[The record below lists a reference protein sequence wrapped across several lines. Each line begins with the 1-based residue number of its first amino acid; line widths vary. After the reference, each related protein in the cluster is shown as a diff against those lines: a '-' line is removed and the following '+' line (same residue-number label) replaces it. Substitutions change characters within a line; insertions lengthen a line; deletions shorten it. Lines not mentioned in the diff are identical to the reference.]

1 MDMQMRRVKVTG
13 TGKYVPGVGITAE
26 EIDRRLGVEPGWVLR
41 KTSVANRH
49 FVGEETA
56 SQMGAQAAREAMEAA
71 GLRFAD
77 IDCLVCA
84 SGTMQQP
91 IPCTA
96 SLIQEALGEQESG
109 VPCFDINATC
119 LSFVTALDVMSYLIE
134 AGRYRRILIVSSE
147 IASKGLDWTHK
158 ESAALFGDGA
168 AAAVVERA
176 DEGEPSHILNAK
188 MTTHSGGAHHSEI
201 RGGGSGLPAARY
213 REETAADYLFS
224 MDGEGIFRQAS
235 RLLPDFMDGLLGGS
249 GLTMADFK
257 LVIPHQGSVMAM
269 KLLQRKLG
277 ISDEQMLYI
286 APHYGNVIAASIP
299 LGLDMAVREGRIE
312 RGDKV
317 LLVGTSAGLSLGG
330 TALVY

>member
-1 MDMQMRRVKVTG
+1 MHTRQAKITG
-13 TGKYVPGVGITAE
+13 TGIYLPGSGIAAE
-26 EIDRRLGVEPGWVLR
+26 EIDRRLGTEPGWVMR

-49 FVGEETA
+49 FAGEETA
-56 SQMGAQAAREAMEAA
+56 SQMGAQAARDALRAA
-71 GLRFAD
+71 GLHFSD

-109 VPCFDINATC
+109 VPCFDVNATC
-119 LSFVTALDVMSYLIE
+119 LSFVTALDMMSYLLD
-134 AGRYRRILIVSSE
+134 AGRYRRILIVSTE
-147 IASKGLDWTHK
+147 IASKGLNWSDK

-168 AAAVVERA
+168 AAAVVERSS
-176 DEGEPSHILNAK
+176 ESESSRILHAK

-201 RGGGSGLPAARY
+201 RGGGSGLPASLY
-213 REETAADYLFS
+213 EEERAADYLFS

-235 RLLPDFMDGLLGGS
+235 RLLPDFMDGLLGGA
-249 GLTMADFK
+249 GLTISDFK
-257 LVIPHQGSVMAM
+257 LVVPHQGSVMAM

-277 ISDEQMLYI
+277 ISEEQMLYI

-299 LGLDMAVREGRIE
+299 LGLDMAVREGRLE
-312 RGDKV
+312 RGDRV

-330 TALVY
+330 VALVY

>member
-1 MDMQMRRVKVTG
+1 MHTRQVKITG
-13 TGKYVPGVGITAE
+13 TGRYLPGSGVAAE
-26 EIDRRLGVEPGWVLR
+26 EIDRRLGVEPGWVMR

-56 SQMGAQAAREAMEAA
+56 SQMGAQAARDALQAA
-71 GLRFAD
+71 GLHFSD

-96 SLIQEALGEQESG
+96 ALIQEALGEQESG
-109 VPCFDINATC
+109 VPCFDVNATC
-119 LSFVTALDVMSYLIE
+119 LSFVTALDTMSYLID
-134 AGRYRRILIVSSE
+134 AGRYRRILIVSTE
-147 IASKGLDWTHK
+147 IASKGLNWSDK

-168 AAAVVERA
+168 AAAVVERSSEN
-176 DEGEPSHILNAK
+176 DSSRILHAK

-201 RGGGSGLPAARY
+201 RGGGSGLPASLY
-213 REETAADYLFS
+213 EESKAADYLFS

-235 RLLPDFMDGLLGGS
+235 RLLPDFMGGLLGGA
-249 GLTMADFK
+249 GLTMGDFK
-257 LVIPHQGSVMAM
+257 LVVPHQGSVMAM

-277 ISDEQMLYI
+277 ISEEQMLYI

-299 LGLDMAVREGRIE
+299 LGLDMAVREGRLE
-312 RGDKV
+312 RGDRV

-330 TALVY
+330 VALVY

>member
-1 MDMQMRRVKVTG
+1 METRHVKVAG
-13 TGKYVPGVGITAE
+13 TGRYLPGTGVSAE
-26 EIDRRLGVEPGWVLR
+26 AIDLRLGIEPGWVMR

-49 FVGEETA
+49 FVEEETA
-56 SQMGAQAAREAMEAA
+56 SQMGAYAAQEALQAA
-71 GLRFAD
+71 GLTFAD

-84 SGTMQQP
+84 SGTMEQP

-96 SLIQEALGEQESG
+96 ALIQRALGEEESG
-109 VPCFDINATC
+109 VPCFDINSTC
-119 LSFVTALDVMSYLIE
+119 LSFVTALDTMSYLIE

-147 IASKGLDWTHK
+147 IASKGLNWTDK

-168 AAAVVERA
+168 AAAVVERSA
-176 DEGEPSHILNAK
+176 EGESARILNAR
-188 MTTHSGGAHHSEI
+188 MTTHSGGAKHSEI
-201 RGGGSGLPAARY
+201 RGGGSGIPSGLY

-224 MDGEGIFRQAS
+224 MDGEAIFRQAS
-235 RLLPDFMDGLLGGS
+235 RLLPDFMDSLLGS
-249 GLTMADFK
+249 AGLAMADFK
-257 LVIPHQGSVMAM
+257 LVVPHQGSVMAM

-277 ISDEQMLYI
+277 ISQEQMLYI

-299 LGLDMAVREGRIE
+299 LGLDMAVREGRLE

-330 TALVY
+330 VALVY

>member
-1 MDMQMRRVKVTG
+1 METRHVKVTG
-13 TGKYVPGVGITAE
+13 TGRYLPGTGISAE
-26 EIDRRLGVEPGWVLR
+26 AIDLRLGTEPGWVMR

-56 SQMGAQAAREAMEAA
+56 SQMGAYAAGEALQAA
-71 GLRFAD
+71 GLTFAD

-84 SGTMQQP
+84 SGTMEQP

-96 SLIQEALGEQESG
+96 ALIQRALGEEESG
-109 VPCFDINATC
+109 VPCFDINSTC
-119 LSFVTALDVMSYLIE
+119 LSFVTALDTMSYLIE

-147 IASKGLDWTHK
+147 IASKGLNWTDK

-168 AAAVVERA
+168 AAAVVERSA
-176 DEGEPSHILNAK
+176 EGESARILNAR
-188 MTTHSGGAHHSEI
+188 MTTHSGGAKHSEI
-201 RGGGSGLPAARY
+201 RGGGSGIPAGLH
-213 REETAADYLFS
+213 REENAADYLFS
-224 MDGEGIFRQAS
+224 MDGEAIFRQAS
-235 RLLPDFMDGLLGGS
+235 RLLPDFMQGLLGS
-249 GLTMADFK
+249 AGLAMADFK
-257 LVIPHQGSVMAM
+257 LVVPHQGSVMAM

-277 ISDEQMLYI
+277 ISQEQMLYI

-299 LGLDMAVREGRIE
+299 LGLDMAVREGRLE

-330 TALVY
+330 VALVY

>member
-1 MDMQMRRVKVTG
+1 MHIRQVKITG
-13 TGKYVPGVGITAE
+13 TGRYLPGGGVAAE
-26 EIDRRLGVEPGWVLR
+26 EIDRRLGVEPGWVMR

-56 SQMGAQAAREAMEAA
+56 SQMGAQAARDALEVA
-71 GLRFAD
+71 GLRFSD

-96 SLIQEALGEQESG
+96 ALIQEELGEQESG
-109 VPCFDINATC
+109 VPCFDVNATC
-119 LSFVTALDVMSYLIE
+119 LSFVTALDLMSYLID
-134 AGRYRRILIVSSE
+134 AGRYRRILIVSTE
-147 IASKGLDWTHK
+147 IASKGLNWSDK

-168 AAAVVERA
+168 AAAVVERSS
-176 DEGEPSHILNAK
+176 EHESSRILHAE

-201 RGGGSGLPAARY
+201 RGGGSGLPASLY
-213 REETAADYLFS
+213 EEDRAADYLFS

-235 RLLPDFMDGLLGGS
+235 RLLPDFMNRLLGGA
-249 GLTMADFK
+249 GLTMSDFK
-257 LVIPHQGSVMAM
+257 LVVPHQGSVMAM
-269 KLLQRKLG
+269 RLLQRKLG
-277 ISDEQMLYI
+277 ISEEQMLYI

-299 LGLDMAVREGRIE
+299 LGLDMAVREGRLE

-330 TALVY
+330 VALIY

>member
-1 MDMQMRRVKVTG
+1 MQTRRVKITG
-13 TGKYVPGVGITAE
+13 TGRYLPGAGISAG
-26 EIDRRLGVEPGWVLR
+26 EIDDKLEVEPGWVMR

-56 SQMGAQAAREAMEAA
+56 SEMGAYAAREALKNA
-71 GLRFAD
+71 GLNFAD

-96 SLIQEALGEQESG
+96 SLIQEALGEQGSG
-109 VPCFDINATC
+109 VPCFDINSTC
-119 LSFVTALDVMSYLIE
+119 LSFVTALDVMSYLMD
-134 AGRYRRILIVSSE
+134 AGRYQRILIVSSE
-147 IASKGLDWTHK
+147 IASKGLDWSNK

-168 AAAVVERA
+168 AAAVLERTVQ
-176 DEGEPSHILNAK
+176 GENSQILHAH

-201 RGGGSGLPAARY
+201 RGGGSALPASLY
-213 REETAADYLFS
+213 REEAAVDYLFT

-235 RLLPDFMDGLLGGS
+235 RLLPDFMNELLGGA
-249 GLTMADFK
+249 GLSMADFK
-257 LVIPHQGSVMAM
+257 LVVPHQGSVMAM

-277 ISDEQMLYI
+277 ISEEQMLYI

-299 LGLDMAVREGRIE
+299 LGLDMAVREGRIA

-330 TALVY
+330 VVLVY

>member
-1 MDMQMRRVKVTG
+1 MQMRRVKITG
-13 TGKYVPGVGITAE
+13 TGKYLPGSGIDAE
-26 EIDRRLGVEPGWVLR
+26 EIDRRLGAEPGWVLR

-56 SQMGAQAAREAMEAA
+56 SQMGANAAREALQAA
-71 GLRFAD
+71 GLQFAD

-109 VPCFDINATC
+109 VPCFDVNSTC
-119 LSFVTALDVMSYLIE
+119 LSFVTALDVMSYLID
-134 AGRYRRILIVSSE
+134 AGRYRRILIVSTE
-147 IASKGLDWTHK
+147 IASKGLNWSNK

-176 DEGEPSHILNAK
+176 PENEASRILHAE

-201 RGGGSGLPAARY
+201 RGGGSGVPASLY
-213 REETAADYLFS
+213 EEDRAADYLFS

-235 RLLPDFMDGLLGGS
+235 RLLPDFMDRLLGGA
-249 GLTMADFK
+249 GLAMSEFK
-257 LVIPHQGSVMAM
+257 LVVPHQGSVMAM
-269 KLLQRKLG
+269 RLLQRKLG
-277 ISDEQMLYI
+277 ISEEQMLYI

-299 LGLDMAVREGRIE
+299 LGLDMAVREGRLE
-312 RGDKV
+312 RGDRV

-330 TALVY
+330 AALVY